1 MMDCFEKSLR
11 ALERGNWVEEQ
22 SKAEEL
28 GEAALKLCSVYKQIN
43 KPHQARL
50 VIKSIVDKLN
60 KRGKEVSGIGTEN
73 GSAVD
78 SKWRTALVDRLQKS
92 VVA

>member
-1 MMDCFEKSLR
+1 M
-11 ALERGNWVEEQ
+11 EEQ

-28 GEAALKLCSVYKQIN
+28 GEAALKLCSVYHQIK

-50 VIKSIVDKLN
+50 VIKSIVDKLT

-73 GSAVD
+73 GSVVD
-78 SKWRTALVDRLQKS
+78 SKWRTALIARLQTS